1 MFKLSSRGLRRIAL
15 VLGFL
20 VLTVLSDS
28 GARMN
33 KHAALFLPQL
43 GNVMAL
49 YGAAPVTIDRNAR
62 DFKLHDQ
69 FAWQESRKPKQD
81 GDSVWRSV
89 KSRLVRANH
98 QTGSQRVEPASLKE
112 DMVTNSQRQPTRR
125 DRPKTQ
131 LLCFEAT
138 RITPTPFSIE
148 MVVPNCFESA

>member
-33 KHAALFLPQL
+33 KHAGLVLPQL

-62 DFKLHDQ
+62 DFKLPDQ
-69 FAWQESRKPKQD
+69 FAWPP
-81 GDSVWRSV
+81 
-89 KSRLVRANH
+89 
-98 QTGSQRVEPASLKE
+98 TGSP
-112 DMVTNSQRQPTRR
+112 
-125 DRPKTQ
+125 
-131 LLCFEAT
+131 
-138 RITPTPFSIE
+138 
-148 MVVPNCFESA
+148 

>member
-15 VLGFL
+15 VLEFL

-33 KHAALFLPQL
+33 KHAGLVLRQL

-62 DFKLHDQ
+62 DFKLPDQ
-69 FAWQESRKPKQD
+69 FCVARASRKPKQD

-89 KSRLVRANH
+89 KSRLVLANH
-98 QTGSQRVEPASLKE
+98 QTGSQRVEPASLS
-112 DMVTNSQRQPTRR
+112 SQRAIHHGPGRNFL
-125 DRPKTQ
+125 DRHGG
-131 LLCFEAT
+131 EV
-138 RITPTPFSIE
+138 R
-148 MVVPNCFESA
+148 